1 MPVTILGVVDV
12 LGLEP
17 ILFSSLSPDKNEDK
31 ASGKGFLEAEEAE
44 TLLEEHFAMWWVW
57 GLLLKWFCLPTLKLV
72 LERRFRES
80 RDSPTYFELF

>member
-1 MPVTILGVVDV
+1 LPVTILGVVDV

-44 TLLEEHFAMWWVW
+44 TLLEEHFAM
-57 GLLLKWFCLPTLKLV
+57 
-72 LERRFRES
+72 
-80 RDSPTYFELF
+80 